1 MSRIHYDTASAEEI
15 LRDIKEGKY
24 SNLSTIYGLLQ
35 QIINDCAG
43 TSVAREAKRLL
54 DELF

>member
-1 MSRIHYDTASAEEI
+1 MSRMHYDTASAEEV
-15 LRDIKEGKY
+15 LRDIKDGKY
-24 SNLSTIYGLLQ
+24 RNSSTVYGLLQ

-43 TSVAREAKRLL
+43 TSVAREAKRML